1 MGTCESIFNDNTL
14 KSKHKKNRLSQS
26 INQNQK
32 SILTNKNQNQNY
44 FRSPIDNSTAENN
57 FVNMSATQSQLT
69 LGNISGYNIPQRPK
83 EYKYINQYRQNNNL
97 QNSLVNGSLVGLN
110 QNSMTYSAN
119 NTNSKLNMNSM
130 SMSQSYGEYIIDG
143 KINRNMEGNREF
155 NTFIDN
161 NTKKDVSAI
170 DIINDIDDNYDK
182 DSNKNDSNN
191 NTKDINFYQKKTS
204 KNSNL
209 QKEIKNN
216 NDEAYDKICEQMPM
230 DSEF

>member
-1 MGTCESIFNDNTL
+1 MGTCESIFNDNSL
-14 KSKHKKNRLSQS
+14 KSKHKKNRSSLLNS
-26 INQNQK
+26 QNQK

-57 FVNMSATQSQLT
+57 FVNMSETQSQLT

-97 QNSLVNGSLVGLN
+97 QNSLVTGSLVGLN

-143 KINRNMEGNREF
+143 KINRNMEGNKEF
-155 NTFIDN
+155 NSFIDN

>member
-1 MGTCESIFNDNTL
+1 MGTCESIFNDNSL
-14 KSKHKKNRLSQS
+14 KSKYKKNRSSLLNS
-26 INQNQK
+26 QNQK

-97 QNSLVNGSLVGLN
+97 QNSLVTGSLVGLN
-110 QNSMTYSAN
+110 QNSMTYSGN

-143 KINRNMEGNREF
+143 KINRNMEGNKEF

>member
-1 MGTCESIFNDNTL
+1 
-14 KSKHKKNRLSQS
+14 
-26 INQNQK
+26 
-32 SILTNKNQNQNY
+32 
-44 FRSPIDNSTAENN
+44 
-57 FVNMSATQSQLT
+57 
-69 LGNISGYNIPQRPK
+69 
-83 EYKYINQYRQNNNL
+83 
-97 QNSLVNGSLVGLN
+97 
-110 QNSMTYSAN
+110 MTYSAN

-143 KINRNMEGNREF
+143 KINRNMEGNKEF

-230 DSEF
+230 DSEL